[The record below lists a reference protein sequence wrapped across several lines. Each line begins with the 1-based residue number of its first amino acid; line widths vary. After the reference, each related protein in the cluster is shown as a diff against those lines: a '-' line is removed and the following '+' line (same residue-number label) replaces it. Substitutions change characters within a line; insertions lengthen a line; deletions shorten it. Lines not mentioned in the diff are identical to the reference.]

1 MLDVSHS
8 ILRFKICS
16 VVLRPGLKPACCS
29 AMVVTAWCFSLFNRT
44 FSMALLGW
52 PIRLIVRYFCGKCND
67 QRLGPWYSPFSCLPD
82 LIADFM

>member
-1 MLDVSHS
+1 MSCSIKRLFKINKDVLEVLLMLEVSHS

-29 AMVVTAWCFSLFNRT
+29 AMIVTAWCFSLFYRT

-52 PIRLIVRYFCGKCND
+52 PIRLIVR
-67 QRLGPWYSPFSCLPD
+67 
-82 LIADFM
+82 

>member
-1 MLDVSHS
+1 MSCSIKRLFKINKDVLEVLLMLEVSHS

-29 AMVVTAWCFSLFNRT
+29 AMIVTAWCFSLFNRT

-52 PIRLIVRYFCGKCND
+52 PIRLIVR
-67 QRLGPWYSPFSCLPD
+67 
-82 LIADFM
+82 

>member
-1 MLDVSHS
+1 MSCSIKRLFKINKDVLEVLLMLGVSHS

-29 AMVVTAWCFSLFNRT
+29 AMIVTAWCFSLFNRA

-52 PIRLIVRYFCGKCND
+52 PIRLIVR
-67 QRLGPWYSPFSCLPD
+67 
-82 LIADFM
+82 